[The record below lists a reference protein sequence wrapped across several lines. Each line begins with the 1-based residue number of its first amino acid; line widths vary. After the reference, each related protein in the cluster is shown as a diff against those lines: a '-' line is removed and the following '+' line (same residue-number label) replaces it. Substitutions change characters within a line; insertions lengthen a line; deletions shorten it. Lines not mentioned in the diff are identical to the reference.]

1 MRIPALLL
9 LLAAPAMAAPLKSA
23 KVTQAVNDVSIYTGS
38 KNPRPANVGE
48 TIGGSNSVRTG
59 RDSRA
64 ELVFTDQTV
73 TRLGQNSVFRFKNG
87 TRDVELE
94 RGSVLLQV
102 PKSAGGATI
111 RTATVTAAIT
121 GTTSMFEYSPGQWVK
136 LLTLEGTQKLFIN
149 GQKDPVLVP
158 AGQMIVM
165 RPNARVVPQPVT
177 IDLAKLIATSILA
190 GNKVFGPLP
199 QNSKNAIAQ
208 TVNQQRQGK
217 RQGSLLPT
225 RQVVTGPGVRGS
237 TSKSDVRQPT
247 VPREPSIDRP
257 ESPGG
262 SGGGEGPFFPPIS
275 Q

>member
-1 MRIPALLL
+1 MKTTALLL
-9 LLAAPAMAAPLKSA
+9 LLAAPAIAAPLKSA
-23 KVTQAVNDVSIYTGS
+23 KVTQAVNDVSIYTS
-38 KNPRPANVGE
+38 SRDPRPANVGE

-64 ELVFTDQTV
+64 ELVFTDETV
-73 TRLGQNSVFRFKNG
+73 TRLGQNSVFRFRNG

-136 LLTLEGTQKLFIN
+136 LLTLEGTQKLYIN
-149 GQKDPVLVP
+149 GRKDPVLVP

-165 RPNARVVPQPVT
+165 RPNARVVPQPVN
-177 IDLAKLIATSILA
+177 IDIAKLVATSILA

-199 QNSKNAIAQ
+199 ENSENAIAR
-208 TVNQQRQGK
+208 TMSQQREQK
-217 RQGSLLPT
+217 RQGGLLPT
-225 RQVVTGPGVRGS
+225 RQVITGPGVRGS
-237 TSKSDVRQPT
+237 TSKTDVRQPT
-247 VPREPSIDRP
+247 ISTEEPFSHGQGSFT
-257 ESPGG
+257 EPGIQPG
-262 SGGGEGPFFPPIS
+262 T

>member
-1 MRIPALLL
+1 MRIPALFLI
-9 LLAAPAMAAPLKSA
+9 LAAPAMAAPLKSA
-23 KVTQAVNDVSIYTGS
+23 KVTQAVNDVSIYTS
-38 KNPRPANVGE
+38 SRDPRPANVGE

-73 TRLGQNSVFRFKNG
+73 TRLGQNSVFRFRNG

-121 GTTSMFEYSPGQWVK
+121 GTTSMFEYSPGEWVK
-136 LLTLEGTQKLFIN
+136 LLTLEGVQKLYIN
-149 GQKDPVLVP
+149 GQKEPVLVP

-199 QNSKNAIAQ
+199 QNSKNAIAG
-208 TVNQQRQGK
+208 TIHQQRQGK
-217 RQGSLLPT
+217 RQGNLLPT
-225 RQVVTGPGVRGS
+225 RQIISGPGVRGS
-237 TSKSDVRQPT
+237 TSKTDVRQPAI
-247 VPREPSIDRP
+247 PREEPTYHG
-257 ESPGG
+257 EPGFP
-262 SGGGEGPFFPPIS
+262 GEPGFQPGTP
-275 Q
+275 